1 MMYAFERSFAA
12 YREAHRRCQ
21 VETGNALSAAHDQE
35 AVAIKALTAARSE
48 VLGEIGDKLDVLKDL
63 MKPGRWSDER
73 DLDLLDSIRRDV
85 KAMVRRDLDKVT
97 TFPKSK
103 PILHENWGF
112 ELHEALEVIVQ
123 QAGLEPVDAIWALVS
138 TATSVLK
145 KTKDNA
151 YRAEL
156 ARHYAGILLRAKS
169 EHDAGE
175 DQEGP
180 RSKNDPAPRE
190 AS

>member
-1 MMYAFERSFAA
+1 MYACERSFAA

-21 VETGNALSAAHDQE
+21 VETGDALSAAQDQE

-63 MKPGRWSDER
+63 MPPGRWSDKR
-73 DLDLLDSIRRDV
+73 DLHLLDSIRRDV

-103 PILHENWGF
+103 SISKDEWGF

-123 QAGLEPVDAIWALVS
+123 RAGLEPVDVIWALVS
-138 TATSVLK
+138 TATSVLR
-145 KTKDNA
+145 KTKDDA
-151 YRAEL
+151 YRAGL
-156 ARHYAGILLRAKS
+156 ARHYAGMLLRAKS
-169 EHDAGE
+169 EDDDGE
-175 DQEGP
+175 D
-180 RSKNDPAPRE
+180 
-190 AS
+190 